1 MSSLRPGDRQLVA
14 ALRQHG
20 ELSRDQLARL
30 SGLPRSTVTDALTRL
45 LRHGVVTER
54 PMPNAAGR
62 IGRPPRLLA
71 LAAPAGLVGV
81 IALTHQTLQAGVLDF
96 DGTLYTRQINEAYL
110 ADQQSSMIESGLA
123 MLQEAPGTSRPP
135 GDLSCAVIG
144 VPTPVSDTGGRPLP
158 NSLAPPWIPADP
170 AAELGR
176 HLDVPVWLENDANLG
191 ALGEAAFGAAADMT
205 SFIYIKIAHGIGAGL
220 VLDRRLHRG
229 THGLAGEIAHIHVE
243 GNGSLCRC
251 GGRGCLMTAFNTPQ
265 LIDWIRAVH
274 PDVGSM
280 ADVLSLAADRDTGV
294 WRLLRDLGRTIG
306 RSLADF
312 CVYLAPDG
320 VVLEGILENAGEP
333 IIDGI
338 REMLDE
344 FTPPAIASRVRLAGG
359 LLGDR
364 AELLGAAVLARRHA
378 LRDLAVI
385 SALDTTRTTHLS

>member
-1 MSSLRPGDRQLVA
+1 MSSIMPSLRLVDRQLVA

-71 LAAPAGLVGV
+71 LAAPTGLVGV

-110 ADQQSSMIESGLA
+110 PDQQQSGMIESGLA
-123 MLQEAPGTSRPP
+123 LLHDALPGTSRPL
-135 GDLSCAVIG
+135 GDLTCAVIG
-144 VPTPVSDTGGRPLP
+144 IPTPVSDTRGRPLP

-176 HLDVPVWLENDANLG
+176 HLDVPIWLENDANLG

-220 VLDRRLHRG
+220 VLDRRLYRG
-229 THGLAGEIAHIHVE
+229 THGLAGELAHIHVE

-265 LIDWIRAVH
+265 LIDWIRTVH

-280 ADVLSLAADRDTGV
+280 AEVLSLAADRDTGA

-320 VVLEGILENAGEP
+320 VVLEGILENAGAP
-333 IIDGI
+333 LIDGI

-344 FTPPAIASRVRLAGG
+344 FTPPAIASRVRLVGG

-378 LRDLAVI
+378 LRELDLSDPV
-385 SALDTTRTTHLS
+385 